1 MKEKVMKTVTV
12 KNITIGEGIPKIC
25 VPLVGVTEAEIVEEA
40 RLLRT
45 YPADLVEWRADWFAK
60 VQDTKKVLDVLKRL
74 REVLEEIP
82 LLFTFRTKKEGGE
95 AHIEPENYIALNEAA
110 AQSGFVDL
118 IDVELFLGEEIV
130 RALAVMAH
138 ACGVI
143 VSNHDFVKT
152 PKQEEI
158 LQSLCKMQQ
167 LDADILKI
175 AVMPQNKADVLKL
188 LTATEEMY
196 TNYADRPIVT
206 MSMGADGLISRLS
219 GEFFGSAI
227 TFGAIGKA
235 SAPGQ
240 MPVEQLAQILAQIHE
255 GTMAAPL

>member
-1 MKEKVMKTVTV
+1 M
-12 KNITIGEGIPKIC
+12 
-25 VPLVGVTEAEIVEEA
+25 
-40 RLLRT
+40 
-45 YPADLVEWRADWFAK
+45 
-60 VQDTKKVLDVLKRL
+60 
-74 REVLEEIP
+74 
-82 LLFTFRTKKEGGE
+82 FTFRTKKEGGE

-130 RALAVMAH
+130 RRLVAVAH
-138 ACGVI
+138 ACEVKVI
-143 VSNHDFVKT
+143 ASNHDFAKT
-152 PKQEEI
+152 PKQEDI
-158 LQSLCKMQQ
+158 LQRLCNMQQ

-196 TNYADRPIVT
+196 TKYADRPIVT

-240 MPVEQLAQILAQIHE
+240 MPVEQLAQILAQIHA
-255 GTMAAPL
+255 GTMAPLL

>member
-1 MKEKVMKTVTV
+1 MKTVTV

-40 RLLRT
+40 RQLRK
-45 YPADLVEWRADWFAK
+45 YPADLVEWRVDWFAK
-60 VQDTKKVLDVLKRL
+60 VQDTKKVLDVLKKL
-74 REVLEEIP
+74 REALEEMP

-130 RALAVMAH
+130 RRLVAVAH
-138 ACGVI
+138 TCEVKVI
-143 VSNHDFVKT
+143 ASNHDF
-152 PKQEEI
+152 
-158 LQSLCKMQQ
+158 
-167 LDADILKI
+167 ADILKI

-196 TNYADRPIVT
+196 TKYADRPIVT

-240 MPVEQLAQILAQIHE
+240 MPVEQLAQILAQIHA
-255 GTMAAPL
+255 GTMAPPL